1 MASEKRLATIGFLK
15 LIMAEALEHCK
26 IEAVVCEE
34 LDLLEI
40 VVNSAQKYDAIF
52 AVSESFRPVE
62 CTHEITDSENK
73 SLISFHVRINDSLA
87 D

>member
-1 MASEKRLATIGFLK
+1 MASEMLATIGFLK

-52 AVSESFRPVE
+52 AVSKRFRPVE
-62 CTHEITDSENK
+62 CTHEITDFENK
-73 SLISFHVRINDSLA
+73 SLISFHVRINDSPA

>member
-1 MASEKRLATIGFLK
+1 MADEMLAAIGFLK
-15 LIMAEALEHCK
+15 LIMVEALESCK

-40 VVNSAQKYDAIF
+40 IVNSAQKYDAIS
-52 AVSESFRPVE
+52 AVSERFRPVQ
-62 CTHEITDSENK
+62 CTHEITDDGNE